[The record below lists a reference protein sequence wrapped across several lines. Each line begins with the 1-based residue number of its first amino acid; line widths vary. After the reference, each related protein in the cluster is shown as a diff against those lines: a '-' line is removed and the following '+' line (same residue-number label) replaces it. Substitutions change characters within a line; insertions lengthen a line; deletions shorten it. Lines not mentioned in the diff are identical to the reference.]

1 MRLGKKTP
9 AKHSYLGQVLKFTQ
23 KPITGSIKK
32 KKKKHMIPMLGNE
45 IRRAER
51 KREKQKHRDI
61 HREKDTE
68 L

>member
-1 MRLGKKTP
+1 
-9 AKHSYLGQVLKFTQ
+9 
-23 KPITGSIKK
+23 
-32 KKKKHMIPMLGNE
+32 MIPMLGNE

-61 HREKDTE
+61 QREKDTE